1 MLAEGEVERTAGY
14 VAELTGNIHKSADY
28 VDANHMV
35 VNVVLN
41 QKYREAMEKGITMLI
56 TIGDLSKL
64 ALKEEDTVTL
74 LVNLLDNAIEAC
86 EKQKTGN
93 GRRAAGSI
101 RAQSC
106 GRAGQDKGK
115 YGNYHE
121 EG

>member
-86 EKQKTGN
+86 EKQKTGKMIHFKMVLEDGQLVLSVRN
-93 GRRAAGSI
+93 PVEEPVKI
-101 RAQSC
+101 R
-106 GRAGQDKGK
+106 
-115 YGNYHE
+115 E
-121 EG
+121 

>member
-1 MLAEGEVERTAGY
+1 
-14 VAELTGNIHKSADY
+14 
-28 VDANHMV
+28 MV

-86 EKQKTGN
+86 EKQKTGKM
-93 GRRAAGSI
+93 I
-101 RAQSC
+101 HFKMVLED
-106 GRAGQDKGK
+106 GQARF
-115 YGNYHE
+115 YP
-121 EG
+121 